1 VISISNYNIKIV
13 TGSETVYG
21 IHFAPGSSVTITFVQ
36 GSLTTQEGSSSVS
49 SSGYFSRTFT
59 VPATAVVGPAAIKV
73 CGTNGCLS
81 ATVNVTLT
89 G

>member
-1 VISISNYNIKIV
+1 VISISNYNVKIL

-21 IHFAPGSSVTITFVQ
+21 VHFAPGSSVSIIFAQ
-36 GSLTTQEGSSSVS
+36 GSLTTPEGSAAVS
-49 SSGYFSRTFT
+49 SGGYFSKTFT

-73 CGTNGCLS
+73 CGTTGCLY
-81 ATVNVTLT
+81 ATVNVTLN